1 MLVSTCLVPAADQLL
16 QAVLASSSYWFFF
29 QGVSLFSPPPMEFL
43 GLSFSLG
50 LKVQA
55 DIDTKLGLSVTRPG
69 FNLSVFSLVATFG
82 HSKFY
87 LSPNNVGVLLQAAIG
102 GSAAQ
107 FKVS

>member
-1 MLVSTCLVPAADQLL
+1 
-16 QAVLASSSYWFFF
+16 
-29 QGVSLFSPPPMEFL
+29 MEFL

-50 LKVQA
+50 LKFQV
-55 DIDTKLGLSVTRPG
+55 DIDAKLGLSVTRPG

-87 LSPNNVGVLLQAAIG
+87 PFPDNVGVLLQAAIG

-107 FKVS
+107 FKVSQLGERTFKFVVSAKPVGFFINNLRSLFCDSFKVFFFL